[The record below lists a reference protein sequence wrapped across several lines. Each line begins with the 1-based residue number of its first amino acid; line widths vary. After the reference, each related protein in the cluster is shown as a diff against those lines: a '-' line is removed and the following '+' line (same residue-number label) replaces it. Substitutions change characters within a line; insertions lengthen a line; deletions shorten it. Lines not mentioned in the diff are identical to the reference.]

1 VQLTPAFAVERSD
14 PFRPRP
20 ARPFPHRLVADP
32 RDAAALLLHRHAAS
46 IHASRRSIG
55 GGPPPTVPLPPCRV
69 TPAPAPPPACPPARP
84 ARGSASSAQS
94 ADRTSRNGPLPG
106 SSCDGP
112 TRAATRSRSCCFGP
126 YARPHHPR
134 RPTPR
139 PACPPSGEW
148 YRGV

>member
-1 VQLTPAFAVERSD
+1 LAPTRRLLVADRHHLRPPAGDVEPLLEQPRQLGRVQLTPAFAVERSD

-94 ADRTSRNGPLPG
+94 A
-106 SSCDGP
+106 
-112 TRAATRSRSCCFGP
+112 
-126 YARPHHPR
+126 
-134 RPTPR
+134 
-139 PACPPSGEW
+139 
-148 YRGV
+148 